1 MSCNK
6 KTRKSRKQK
15 GGSLMTF
22 ILGAGV
28 GGLLTSLFAGDSTS
42 RKTNSSR
49 FDSSSYS
56 FGGGKRK
63 TRVKRKNSKTKKN
76 RK

>member
-1 MSCNK
+1 MSLNK
-6 KTRKSRKQK
+6 KTRKARKQK

-28 GGLLTSLFAGDSTS
+28 GGLLTSLFSGDSGST
-42 RKTNSSR
+42 R
-49 FDSSSYS
+49 SSSSNTSMYS
-56 FGGGKRK
+56 LGGGKKK

>member
-1 MSCNK
+1 MSLNK
-6 KTRKSRKQK
+6 KTRKARKQK

-28 GGLLTSLFAGDSTS
+28 GGLLTSLFSGDSGST
-42 RKTNSSR
+42 R
-49 FDSSSYS
+49 SSSS
-56 FGGGKRK
+56 SNTWSSLNGGKRK

>member
-1 MSCNK
+1 MSLNK
-6 KTRKSRKQK
+6 KTRKARKQK

-28 GGLLTSLFAGDSTS
+28 GGLLTSLFSGDSGST
-42 RKTNSSR
+42 R
-49 FDSSSYS
+49 SSSSGYGS
-56 FGGGKRK
+56 LMSHGGGKRK